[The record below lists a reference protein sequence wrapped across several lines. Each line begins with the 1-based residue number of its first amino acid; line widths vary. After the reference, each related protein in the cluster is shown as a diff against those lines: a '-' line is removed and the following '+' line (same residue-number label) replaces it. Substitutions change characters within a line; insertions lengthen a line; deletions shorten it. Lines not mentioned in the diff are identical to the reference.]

1 MLIQDRRRCRPQTT
15 KDFRALLN
23 TAQLVQLAQLEREGW
38 RLRFVRQRPAQL
50 PVTVLGMRD
59 NSHAVLCPDGRL
71 EYSTTLNI
79 RQ

>member
-1 MLIQDRRRCRPQTT
+1 MLIQDRRRCRPQST

-50 PVTVLGMRD
+50 PLTVLGTRE
-59 NSHAVLCPDGRL
+59 NVHVVLHADGRL
-71 EYSTTLNI
+71 DHATKLHLRE
-79 RQ
+79 